1 MNTILF
7 EKRNYRIR
15 QIEIDDLGL
24 LNIAS
29 TKLIDKLLYENG
41 AYKSNE
47 ASYVDEQIYF
57 FVEPAKLRLSDE
69 ELIEYI
75 KKSCI

>member
-15 QIEIDDLGL
+15 QVDIDDLGL

-29 TKLIDKLLYENG
+29 TKLNDKLLCENG
-41 AYKSNE
+41 AYKSTE
-47 ASYVDEQIYF
+47 ASYIDEQIYF
-57 FVEPAKLRLSDE
+57 FVEPEKLRLNDE

-75 KKSCI
+75 KKTCI

>member
-15 QIEIDDLGL
+15 QIEIDDLGS

-29 TKLIDKLLYENG
+29 TKLNDKLLSENG
-41 AYKSNE
+41 AYKSIE
-47 ASYVDEQIYF
+47 ASYIDEQIYF
-57 FVEPAKLRLSDE
+57 FIEPTKLRLNDE
-69 ELIEYI
+69 ALIEYI

>member
-15 QIEIDDLGL
+15 QVDIDDLGL

-29 TKLIDKLLYENG
+29 TKLNDKLLCENG

-47 ASYVDEQIYF
+47 ASYIDEQIYF
-57 FVEPAKLRLSDE
+57 FVEPAKLRLNEE